1 MFERTEN
8 RDLVTLPV
16 EEVMSRPVFSVTAD
30 ALLGDTL
37 ALMVRTGRRHLV
49 ALMATWV
56 ESEAPEPVEIAEG

>member
-1 MFERTEN
+1 MSERTEN

-37 ALMVRTGRRHLV
+37 ALLVRTGRRHLAV
-49 ALMATWV
+49 VDDGWV
-56 ESEAPEPVEIAEG
+56 ESDAPVPVEIAEG